1 MRTFILYISF
11 PPWTFYSLKCSD
23 CDNWCGDSNRI
34 KNLPLCCKMISKVSL
49 MKVLLFLIFSKF
61 YCYHVCLCMM
71 WWVHVRGPHVEV
83 RRQLY
88 GVGSL
93 YLYVGSGDQIQ
104 VRIIRHH
111 QASQVSL
118 DWGGS
123 SKLPKLSL
131 KPHLLLL
138 FSL

>member
-1 MRTFILYISF
+1 
-11 PPWTFYSLKCSD
+11 
-23 CDNWCGDSNRI
+23 
-34 KNLPLCCKMISKVSL
+34 
-49 MKVLLFLIFSKF
+49 
-61 YCYHVCLCMM
+61 MM
-71 WWVHVRGPHVEV
+71 WWVHVRGPHVKV
-83 RRQLY
+83 RRQLC

-123 SKLPKLSL
+123 SKVAQTLSKTPPSLTILLVKLL
-131 KPHLLLL
+131 KCHLFQGTSPQLMTMC
-138 FSL
+138 